1 MSRFI
6 SNTSKASLLGLPV
19 ALVLSGCSVLNA
31 IPIPG
36 MDYIAGEEGLLRD
49 RQGDYLEA
57 EVLPPTRI
65 PSQYDSYIIDD
76 LMVIPPETAG
86 NQQAFL
92 VAPRPR
98 AFTGRSDRGV
108 VIQRMSGASWVVV
121 DASPSAVWPRVR
133 DYWRQ
138 KRIQVAFENPT
149 AGILDT
155 GWFVLQDNQLTKE
168 KVRVTIEPGFQNDSA
183 EIRLLHLG
191 VSQALPALDQV
202 NWPETST
209 DPDVEYDFLTDLS
222 NYLAD
227 IAGLYQAST
236 VSFLAEN
243 IESQGKASIVSTPGG
258 RDILRLDAGY
268 DRSWAAISGA
278 LKRAGIDIV
287 AQDSETGVFEVDFV
301 IPREEEEEKPGFFRK
316 VVTLNGIFSSEEPE
330 QFYPMKIR
338 VLDLNGEVEVIIES
352 LQEGPAEVD
361 GEEDPAKV
369 LLQVIRTNIA

>member
-1 MSRFI
+1 
-6 SNTSKASLLGLPV
+6 
-19 ALVLSGCSVLNA
+19 
-31 IPIPG
+31 
-36 MDYIAGEEGLLRD
+36 
-49 RQGDYLEA
+49 
-57 EVLPPTRI
+57 
-65 PSQYDSYIIDD
+65 
-76 LMVIPPETAG
+76 
-86 NQQAFL
+86 
-92 VAPRPR
+92 
-98 AFTGRSDRGV
+98 
-108 VIQRMSGASWVVV
+108 
-121 DASPSAVWPRVR
+121 
-133 DYWRQ
+133 
-138 KRIQVAFENPT
+138 
-149 AGILDT
+149 
-155 GWFVLQDNQLTKE
+155 
-168 KVRVTIEPGFQNDSA
+168 
-183 EIRLLHLG
+183 
-191 VSQALPALDQV
+191 
-202 NWPETST
+202 
-209 DPDVEYDFLTDLS
+209 
-222 NYLAD
+222 
-227 IAGLYQAST
+227 

>member
-1 MSRFI
+1 
-6 SNTSKASLLGLPV
+6 
-19 ALVLSGCSVLNA
+19 
-31 IPIPG
+31 
-36 MDYIAGEEGLLRD
+36 
-49 RQGDYLEA
+49 
-57 EVLPPTRI
+57 
-65 PSQYDSYIIDD
+65 
-76 LMVIPPETAG
+76 
-86 NQQAFL
+86 
-92 VAPRPR
+92 
-98 AFTGRSDRGV
+98 
-108 VIQRMSGASWVVV
+108 
-121 DASPSAVWPRVR
+121 
-133 DYWRQ
+133 
-138 KRIQVAFENPT
+138 VAFENPT

-361 GEEDPAKV
+361 GEVDPAKV